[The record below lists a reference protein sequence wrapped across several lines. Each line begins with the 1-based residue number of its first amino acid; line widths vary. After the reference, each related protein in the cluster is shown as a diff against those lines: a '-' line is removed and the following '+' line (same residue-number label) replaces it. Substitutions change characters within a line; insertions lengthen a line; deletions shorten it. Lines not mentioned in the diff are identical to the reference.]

1 MILFFL
7 QPSFFCLAS
16 YIYVYLASVLYGLL
30 NRLATKQFLNMYCEG
45 PLVGE
50 MGTGRNPTFGYHYHQ
65 ILKYGQ
71 SLTINEEIFY
81 KILPIFEL
89 PIV

>member
-30 NRLATKQFLNMYCEG
+30 NRLATKQLLNMYCI
-45 PLVGE
+45 
-50 MGTGRNPTFGYHYHQ
+50 YY
-65 ILKYGQ
+65 ILKR
-71 SLTINEEIFY
+71 EIFVNYHPSGKHFFPIPNKDIMLLLY
-81 KILPIFEL
+81 KTYHFIEH
-89 PIV
+89 